1 MNFILP
7 LPPLQIF
14 ILFFLSTISAVLT
27 TVFTASLLQSST
39 KENLN
44 KRVSQ
49 KLRFY
54 GLACIVALLTLVG
67 VNVIFYWQEMPWY
80 VAIILVGLA
89 ILYVPP
95 LEPLFCRRFK
105 SMGASTSSLIILNAL
120 LIFLI
125 STYKI

>member
-44 KRVSQ
+44 KSVSQ
-49 KLRFY
+49 KLRVY